1 MLKRIALEVPV
12 GDATWPGIFAMPALP
27 MGLIVLVGL
36 PEAEGRD
43 RGLAALF
50 QRQGFATLVLNMAG
64 ASASDAILGERL
76 ARALDVIVARDLHHG
91 LPMGLSAGETA
102 SAAALIAAARRPA
115 VVKAVALLGARVDPA
130 LEELASVRAP
140 TLLVVG
146 SSDLALVRSMRE
158 AGRVLLAKHEVAL
171 ISGARHQLDQPGVL
185 EETAV
190 LCGRWFSRHFV
201 ADALRPRYATL

>member
-1 MLKRIALEVPV
+1 MLQRSALDVPA
-12 GDATWPGIFAMPALP
+12 GDAVWPGTLAMPALP

-36 PEAEGRD
+36 PAAEARD
-43 RGLAALF
+43 RELASLF
-50 QRQGFATLVLNMAG
+50 QRQGFATLVLTVAG
-64 ASASDAILGERL
+64 ASASEAIVGERL
-76 ARALDVIVARDLHHG
+76 ARALDVVVARDLGHG
-91 LPMGLSAGETA
+91 LPIGLCAGESA
-102 SAAALIAAARRPA
+102 SAAAMIAAARRPGI
-115 VVKAVALLGARVDPA
+115 VKAVTSLGGRIDAP
-130 LEELASVRAP
+130 LEELACVRAP

-146 SSDLALVRSMRE
+146 SSDLALVRSARE

-201 ADALRPRYATL
+201 ADALRPRYAAP